1 MATANDDS
9 ASDDTERDPGEPE
22 TDALPLSADDK
33 TKAELRDHAY
43 KFALASAVL
52 LLATATI
59 VYRIAEDW
67 SWVDSFYF
75 SSVALTTVGFGDLT
89 PSTDASKLFT
99 VIYIFSGITIITLWL
114 NTRLRRR
121 FPRVESKHQLR

>member
-1 MATANDDS
+1 MGNKT
-9 ASDDTERDPGEPE
+9 SDDGRGEKSSTLWERHSDRILG
-22 TDALPLSADDK
+22 
-33 TKAELRDHAY
+33 
-43 KFALASAVL
+43 ASAAGI
-52 LLATATI
+52 LAIGTV
-59 VYRIAEDW
+59 VYHFVENW

-89 PSTDASKLFT
+89 PSTDVSKLFT

-121 FPRVESKHQLR
+121 FPRVESEHDLR

>member
-1 MATANDDS
+1 MGNKT
-9 ASDDTERDPGEPE
+9 SDDGRGEESSTFWERHSDRILG
-22 TDALPLSADDK
+22 
-33 TKAELRDHAY
+33 
-43 KFALASAVL
+43 ASAAGI
-52 LLATATI
+52 LAIGTV
-59 VYRIAEDW
+59 VYHFVENW

-89 PSTDASKLFT
+89 PSTDVSKLFT

-121 FPRVESKHQLR
+121 FPRVESEHDLR